1 MKLRVIAKDA
11 NGNKMHLN
19 LRKEHEMKLHGQE
32 FEVSKER
39 GEELL
44 AIKNASGAVVEIVKE
59 AKESKKAKKEEVE
72 ELPID
77 QTSEEETFTEETE
90 EDE

>member
-19 LRKEHEMKLHGQE
+19 LRKEHEIILHGKE
-32 FEVSKER
+32 FEVSEER
-39 GEELL
+39 GKELL
-44 AIKNASGAVVEIVKE
+44 AIENEGGAVVERVKMP
-59 AKESKKAKKEEVE
+59 KESKKVDKVEIEKVE
-72 ELPID
+72 EIPD
-77 QTSEEETFTEETE
+77 EETTE

>member
-11 NGNKMHLN
+11 SGNKMHLN
-19 LRKEHEMKLHGQE
+19 LRKEHEMILHGKE
-32 FEVSKER
+32 FEVSEER

-44 AIKNASGAVVEIVKE
+44 AMKNEGGAVVEIVKTP
-59 AKESKKAKKEEVE
+59 KENKKINKVETEEVKE
-72 ELPID
+72 IPVD
-77 QTSEEETFTEETE
+77 ETTE